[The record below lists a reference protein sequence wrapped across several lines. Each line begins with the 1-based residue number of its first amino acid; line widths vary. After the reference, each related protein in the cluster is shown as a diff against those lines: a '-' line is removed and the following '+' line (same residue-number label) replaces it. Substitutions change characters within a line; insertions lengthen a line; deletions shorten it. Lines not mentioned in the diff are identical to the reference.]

1 MLRIALGALAAIV
14 GVLVLSQVLLAGIA
28 AGRVREKVE
37 RYGTVKSVTVKAF
50 PAVKLLWG
58 DADEVRVRAGSLS
71 TSPSQ
76 TAGMVSEASG
86 TARVD
91 GSAES
96 LREGPLRLTDVS
108 FHKDGSRMV
117 GEGTIS
123 EEDVRGALPAGVGV
137 TLLASGEGAVEVSV
151 SGQLFGLSASVDAV
165 AKAENGELVAQP
177 KATLLEGLKTTLF
190 ANPKVY
196 VEGVGARKVTGDA
209 GGRVSYRLTMWASL
223 R

>member
-1 MLRIALGALAAIV
+1 MSRIVLGALAAIV
-14 GVLVLSQVLLAGIA
+14 GVLVLSQVLLPGIA

-37 RYGTVKSVTVKAF
+37 RYGTVKSVTVKAY

-76 TAGMVSEASG
+76 AAGMVGEARG

-91 GSAES
+91 GSVES
-96 LREGPLRLTDVS
+96 LQEGPLRLTGVS
-108 FHKDGSRMV
+108 FHKDGSRMM

-123 EEDVRGALPAGVGV
+123 EEDVRRALPAGVGV

-177 KATLLEGLKTTLF
+177 KAALLEGLKMTLF
-190 ANPKVY
+190 ADPRVY
-196 VEGVGARKVTGDA
+196 VEGVEAREVTGST
-209 GGRVSYRLTMWASL
+209 GEGVSYRLAMWASL